1 MAYFT
6 GRDVKLAI
14 TTEHAALG
22 IEIDSSYDAV
32 VAGKVGNLL
41 ADADLIKSREWPND
55 GDLDETVD
63 DFSNVAISF
72 DAVSTDYMSA
82 SSITT
87 TDDTAAVTITF
98 SNSPAAGDEITI
110 VDAEGVSRTYVAH
123 ASSTSGLNFSRAGAT
138 TAAVDNLQTAIEG
151 QSQSFTITQPTST
164 TLLLTTDMDRDL
176 GIVLSGDEKNTLDD
190 VTGID
195 VTISSTDEDISY
207 FGQRTALK
215 AEIKKETTI
224 AITRKRSSK
233 DFDVLFN
240 QARGGVTTFTSSAQ
254 VVQSVDDV
262 TGASDTAGVTA
273 NLTAINNHD
282 YQPDRNYGYRV
293 YLQFSNGNEVM
304 SIRNCCFQDYSVS
317 LNSDGIQE
325 ETLTFYSYVDPV
337 VASAGTTAVTAAST
351 F

>member
-1 MAYFT
+1 M
-6 GRDVKLAI
+6 
-14 TTEHAALG
+14 
-22 IEIDSSYDAV
+22 
-32 VAGKVGNLL
+32 
-41 ADADLIKSREWPND
+41 
-55 GDLDETVD
+55 
-63 DFSNVAISF
+63 
-72 DAVSTDYMSA
+72 
-82 SSITT
+82 
-87 TDDTAAVTITF
+87 
-98 SNSPAAGDEITI
+98 
-110 VDAEGVSRTYVAH
+110 
-123 ASSTSGLNFSRAGAT
+123 
-138 TAAVDNLQTAIEG
+138 
-151 QSQSFTITQPTST
+151 
-164 TLLLTTDMDRDL
+164 
-176 GIVLSGDEKNTLDD
+176 
-190 VTGID
+190 
-195 VTISSTDEDISY
+195 
-207 FGQRTALK
+207 K